1 MDGTKNDSPT
11 MVCFRNHTQE
21 ATEAMS
27 TTDNRRVARMLTTLC
42 LQRHIHRLRLV
53 FVQNV
58 FGLVIAID
66 MATRVRTNHH
76 LNATIIPYSVQAP
89 NLANIKRHNW

>member
-1 MDGTKNDSPT
+1 

-66 MATRVRTNHH
+66 MATKSSNKPSPECYDHPI
-76 LNATIIPYSVQAP
+76 LGSSSESGQY
-89 NLANIKRHNW
+89 